1 MNWRSSL
8 ATTTTE
14 PRADDRLALRAAEQ
28 TVLVTE
34 VAAFAETLREPT
46 TRARY
51 AELLAAVQ
59 EGVVPSPLVGA
70 LEAFLELVL
79 PLPRIRREHG
89 PEGARALS
97 ALFGRTPRGTALKE
111 AAAEVNAALA
121 AFRGQTLESVSFSP
135 TPGGHNLAIETA
147 GGRLAIT
154 IDRAGVRV
162 DRLDV
167 AGI

>member
-1 MNWRSSL
+1 L

-14 PRADDRLALRAAEQ
+14 SHADALALRPAEQ
-28 TVLVTE
+28 AVLTAE
-34 VAAFAETLREPT
+34 VAASAEPRPEPT

-51 AELLAAVQ
+51 GELLEAGAA
-59 EGVVPSPLVGA
+59 GSVPVTLVPA

-79 PLPRIRREHG
+79 PTQRIRRDHG

-97 ALFGRTPRGTALKE
+97 ALFGRTPRGIELRE
-111 AAAEVNAALA
+111 AAEEVNAALA
-121 AFRGQTLESVSFSP
+121 TFRGQTLEAIAFSP
-135 TPGGHNLAIETA
+135 TPGGHQLVIETA
-147 GGRLAIT
+147 GGRLALA

-162 DRLDV
+162 ERYDV

>member
-1 MNWRSSL
+1 M

-14 PRADDRLALRAAEQ
+14 PRADERLALRPAEQ
-28 TVLVTE
+28 RVLVTE

-46 TRARY
+46 TQARY

-59 EGVVPSPLVGA
+59 AGTVSAPLVGA

-79 PLPRIRREHG
+79 PTARIRREYG
-89 PEGARALS
+89 PEGARALRS
-97 ALFGRTPRGTALKE
+97 LFARTPRGTELQE
-111 AAAEVNAALA
+111 AATEVNEALA
-121 AFRGQTLESVSFSP
+121 AFRGQAVEAIAFTP
-135 TPGGHNLAIETA
+135 TPGGHDLVIETT

-162 DRLDV
+162 ERFDV

>member
-1 MNWRSSL
+1 L

-14 PRADDRLALRAAEQ
+14 PQADLGFTLRPAEQ
-28 TVLVTE
+28 AVLVVE
-34 VAAFAETLREPT
+34 VAAFAETLREPV

-51 AELLAAVQ
+51 HELLTAV
-59 EGVVPSPLVGA
+59 EAGTVPSGLVPA
-70 LEAFLELVL
+70 LEAILDLVL
-79 PLPRIRREHG
+79 PAPHIRREHG

-97 ALFGRTPRGTALKE
+97 ALFSRTPRGIALRE
-111 AAAEVNAALA
+111 TAAEVNDALA
-121 AFRGQTLESVSFSP
+121 AFRGQTVETIAFSP
-135 TPGGHNLAIETA
+135 TPGGHDLVIETT

-162 DRLDV
+162 ERFDV